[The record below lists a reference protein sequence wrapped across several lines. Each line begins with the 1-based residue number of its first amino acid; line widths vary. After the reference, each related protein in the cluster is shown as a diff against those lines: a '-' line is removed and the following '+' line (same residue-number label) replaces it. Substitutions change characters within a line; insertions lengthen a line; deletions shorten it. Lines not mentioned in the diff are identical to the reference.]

1 VKLVTVSASTGKV
14 EDKQRDFMLSN
25 LIKSVTKFDVAFNA
39 RRAQRMENEEVRI
52 PVEFEPGVFE
62 RWIEF
67 SEEAK
72 VLAERHMLNSREL
85 FPGTERMT
93 FSVLRISALLAM
105 YNGPTTKGTVVVT
118 MREMLKAISLASIW
132 LSSNEVFIH
141 HVKNSNFSTKV
152 DKLINFV
159 ARTDNGLVS
168 IPKLMLKFQSEI
180 SGMRELKEIITYAQ
194 ARGVIQEVVKGK
206 TNNERFIKYTG
217 GQV

>member
-1 VKLVTVSASTGKV
+1 
-14 EDKQRDFMLSN
+14 
-25 LIKSVTKFDVAFNA
+25 
-39 RRAQRMENEEVRI
+39 
-52 PVEFEPGVFE
+52 
-62 RWIEF
+62 
-67 SEEAK
+67 
-72 VLAERHMLNSREL
+72 
-85 FPGTERMT
+85 
-93 FSVLRISALLAM
+93 M
-105 YNGPTTKGTVVVT
+105 YNGPTTKGTVIVT

-141 HVKNSNFSTKV
+141 HVKNSNFSNKV

-159 ARTDNGLVS
+159 ARTDNGMVS